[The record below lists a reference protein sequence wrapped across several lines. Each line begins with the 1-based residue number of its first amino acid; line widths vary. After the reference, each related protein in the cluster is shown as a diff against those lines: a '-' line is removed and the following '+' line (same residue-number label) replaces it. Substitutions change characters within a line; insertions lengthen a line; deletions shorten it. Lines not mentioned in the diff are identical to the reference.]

1 MLPVRRKCRRLLKS
15 HPAIVKS
22 VLNRRLGTT
31 EQKRGPRRRRH
42 NAVLAIEFIGR
53 CVNVTLL
60 EHQNSLPKKS
70 TNLAK
75 YCFGRGCTLFFVDT
89 GILFVHKD
97 AVLEK
102 WWKPFTFQG
111 KEPIVLVS
119 LL

>member
-60 EHQNSLPKKS
+60 NSLPKKL
-70 TNLAK
+70 TILAK
-75 YCFGRGCTLFFVDT
+75 YCFECGCTPFFVDT